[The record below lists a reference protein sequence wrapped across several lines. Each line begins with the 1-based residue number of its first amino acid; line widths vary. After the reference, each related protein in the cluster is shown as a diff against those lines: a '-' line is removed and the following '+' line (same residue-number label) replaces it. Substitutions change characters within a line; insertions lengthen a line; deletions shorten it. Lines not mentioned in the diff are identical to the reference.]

1 MLSYGCEIKE
11 DCLIICGEPED
22 EDEDECIN
30 FGKKITLL

>member
-22 EDEDECIN
+22 EDECIS
-30 FGKKITLL
+30 FGEKITLL